1 MVLNIDRL
9 ARNVGGSS
17 HKDYDCLEWPYEPDS
32 VIRKLFV
39 DVYRELFDEE
49 VIGIPDHIGLECGI
63 IAKNMGRKVDMISIG
78 PEIRRFKP

>member
-1 MVLNIDRL
+1 MLNIDRL

-32 VIRKLFV
+32 VIRKLFI

-49 VIGIPDHIGLECGI
+49 AIGIPVHTGLEFGI

>member
-17 HKDYDCLEWPYEPDS
+17 HKDYGCLEWPYEPDS
-32 VIRKLFV
+32 AIRKLFV

-49 VIGIPDHIGLECGI
+49 AIGIPDYIGLECGI
-63 IAKNMGRKVDMISIG
+63 IEKNMG
-78 PEIRRFKP
+78 

>member
-1 MVLNIDRL
+1 MLNIDRL

-32 VIRKLFV
+32 VIRKLFI

-49 VIGIPDHIGLECGI
+49 V

>member
-32 VIRKLFV
+32 AIRKLFI
-39 DVYRELFDEE
+39 DVYRDFFEKEYISTALY
-49 VIGIPDHIGLECGI
+49 L
-63 IAKNMGRKVDMISIG
+63 ISIPNTG
-78 PEIRRFKP
+78 LFL